1 LSGWIKTA
9 RPDVVI
15 DGGQLAFDWLKG
27 MSLPQDLGYTTM
39 SWQPDK
45 PERAGI
51 DQQTDVLGAA
61 AVDLLVEQLHHNEP
75 RSAPAPKMVM
85 TEGLWREGSTV
96 RKVR

>member
-1 LSGWIKTA
+1 
-9 RPDVVI
+9 
-15 DGGQLAFDWLKG
+15 
-27 MSLPQDLGYTTM
+27 M

-61 AVDLLVEQLHHNEP
+61 AVDLLVEQLHHNERGP
-75 RSAPAPKMVM
+75 PEHPKMVM
-85 TEGLWREGSTV
+85 TEGLWREGETV